1 MANKGITEEDKRK
14 TIKFVLKQQIERHKL
29 NMIELEFSRKS
40 ENIKHEHEMERQR
53 IKTAEI
59 RKAQER
65 KDFYYQQSKT
75 NGDWK

>member
-14 TIKFVLKQQIERHKL
+14 TIKLVLKQQIERHKL
-29 NMIELEFSRKS
+29 NMKELEYSRES
-40 ENIKHEHEMERQR
+40 EKIRHDHEMERQR

-65 KDFYYQQSKT
+65 KDFYDQSR
-75 NGDWK
+75 GHR